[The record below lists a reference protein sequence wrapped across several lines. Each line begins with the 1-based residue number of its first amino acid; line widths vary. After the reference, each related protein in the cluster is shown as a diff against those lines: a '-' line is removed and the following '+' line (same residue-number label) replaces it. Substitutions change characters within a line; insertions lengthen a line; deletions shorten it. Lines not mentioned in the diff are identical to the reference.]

1 MRLIVSACIYLVAL
15 FNPESFAA
23 QINLTGMVSDTIGNP
38 ISGAIVFVKNI
49 NKKDTTDASGRYAI
63 QDPPVATVR
72 TKNFNETCQF
82 TMVVAHNALR
92 VFVPEKQAIS
102 IKVYDVSGKNLF
114 SVAKRVL
121 NQGWQTI
128 KPDKGI
134 PSGRVL
140 VVCVNGSS
148 GLQSNRVFYTIG
160 NGGIA
165 NNANY
170 RLETSDLAKRI
181 AAFDTI
187 FVNCKTFKRT
197 VRPVSNYI
205 EVDTIKMKK
214 WPAGS
219 RVLGMKYLPSDT
231 FTMGQAGL
239 NNSVDKP
246 TEIGN
251 AFPVHKV
258 TLSAYY
264 IDSTEVTQAD
274 FQDLMQ
280 YCPTAN
286 PNQPRY
292 AIDNASWYDAARY
305 CNARSKKEQLDTV
318 YSYSSA
324 VTSGNPPNAFHATNL
339 NGCVIHY
346 EKTGYRLP
354 TEAEWE
360 YACRGG
366 TRTDEYWGNAAD
378 SLYLWTG
385 NNAGGHT
392 NEVARK
398 LPNAYK
404 LYDMAGNVWEWTNTY
419 TVQYTSDAQTDPVG
433 PLTGT
438 NGVQLRGAAWHEYYG
453 DKQFYSACRH
463 SERQLGGTGFNNVG
477 FRVVLPER

>member
-1 MRLIVSACIYLVAL
+1 VTGVQTCAL
-15 FNPESFAA
+15 P
-23 QINLTGMVSDTIGNP
+23 
-38 ISGAIVFVKNI
+38 
-49 NKKDTTDASGRYAI
+49 
-63 QDPPVATVR
+63 
-72 TKNFNETCQF
+72 
-82 TMVVAHNALR
+82 
-92 VFVPEKQAIS
+92 IS

-121 NQGWQTI
+121 DQGWQTFH
-128 KPDKGI
+128 PDKGI

-140 VVCVNGSS
+140 VVCVNGRS
-148 GLQSNRVFYTIG
+148 GLQSSRVFYTIG

-165 NNANY
+165 NNANV

-181 AAFDTI
+181 AALDTI

-205 EVDTIKMKK
+205 EVDTVKMKK
-214 WPAGS
+214 WPNGS

-231 FTMGQAGL
+231 FTMGQANL
-239 NNSVDKP
+239 YNTVD
-246 TEIGN
+246 GHVLGD
-251 AFPVHKV
+251 AYPVHKV

-264 IDSTEVTQAD
+264 VDSTEVTQGD
-274 FQDLMQ
+274 FLDLMQ
-280 YCPTAN
+280 YYPSVN
-286 PNQPRY
+286 LNKPQY
-292 AIDNASWYDAARY
+292 AIDGAAWYDAALY
-305 CNARSKKEQLDTV
+305 CNARSKRDGLDTV
-318 YSYSSA
+318 YTF
-324 VTSGNPPNAFHATNL
+324 TSISKTGSPPNGIRTTNL
-339 NGCVIHY
+339 PGCQTHY
-346 EKTGYRLP
+346 DRTGYRLP

-378 SLYLWTG
+378 SLYMWTG

-404 LYDMAGNVWEWTNTY
+404 LYDMAGNVWEWTNTF

-477 FRVVLPER
+477 FRVVLSER